1 MNKDL
6 LKVGL
11 AQIAPI
17 WLDREKTI
25 LKIIEYINEAA
36 KENCRLVTFGE
47 ALLPGYPFWLERTG
61 GAKFN
66 SAIQKE
72 IYAHYLDQSV
82 QIEAGDLE
90 IICET
95 ARKNKIAVIVGV
107 MERAQNRGG
116 HSVYASLVYI
126 NDRGEIK
133 SVHRKLMPT
142 YDERLC
148 WASGDGHGLQVHKL
162 GAFTIGGLN
171 CWENWMPLS
180 RTALYAMGE
189 DLHVAIWPGNYN
201 NTYDLT
207 KFIAK
212 ESRSFVISVSG
223 IMRKSDITDHIPHA
237 KLIKENSKDFLANGG
252 SCISGPDGEWLIEP
266 QLEKEGLFTATIDH
280 KKVREE
286 RQNFDPVGH
295 YSRPDVTRLVVNRKR
310 QSLIEFEDD

>member
-25 LKIIEYINEAA
+25 LKIVDYIKKAA
-36 KENCRLVTFGE
+36 AEKCQLVTFGE
-47 ALLPGYPFWLERTG
+47 AILPGYPFWIERTE

-66 SAIQKE
+66 SPIQKE
-72 IYAHYLDQSV
+72 MYALYLDQAV
-82 QIEAGDLE
+82 QIEAGDLNL
-90 IICET
+90 ICET
-95 ARKNKIAVIVGV
+95 AKKNKIAVIVGI
-107 MERAQNRGG
+107 MERAKNRGG

-126 NDRGEIK
+126 NQLGEIK

-148 WASGDGHGLQVHKL
+148 WAPGDGHGLRVHEL
-162 GAFTIGGLN
+162 GAFTVGGLN

-180 RTALYAMGE
+180 RTALYAQGE
-189 DLHVAIWPGNYN
+189 DLHVAIWPGSYQ
-201 NTYDLT
+201 NTFDLT

-212 ESRSFVISVSG
+212 EGRSFVISVSG
-223 IMRKSDITDHIPHA
+223 IMRKSDITDNIPNA
-237 KLIKENSKDFLANGG
+237 SLIRENSNDFLANGG
-252 SCISGPDGEWLIEP
+252 SCISGPDGEWVIEP
-266 QLEKEGLFTATIDH
+266 QHEKEGLFTATIDH

-295 YSRPDVTRLVVNRKR
+295 YSRPDVTKLVVNWKR
-310 QSLIEFEDD
+310 QSLIEFED